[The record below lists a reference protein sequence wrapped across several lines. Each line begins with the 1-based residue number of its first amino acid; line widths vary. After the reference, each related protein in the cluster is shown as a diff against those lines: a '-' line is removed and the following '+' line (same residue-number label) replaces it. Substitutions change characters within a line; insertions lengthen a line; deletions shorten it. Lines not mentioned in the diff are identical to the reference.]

1 MTNASAMTLSVLLF
15 LSLFLAAMFIIF
27 FGGTL
32 FARRSQTGTRV
43 PRHTDDHHR
52 RAA

>member
-1 MTNASAMTLSVLLF
+1 MTNASAMTLSLLLF

-27 FGGTL
+27 CGGTV
-32 FARRSQTGTRV
+32 FVRRQGRRV
-43 PRHTDDHHR
+43 RRHTENHHR